1 MQKYLKML
9 AAVVGAGLMAAVTA
23 YSDNVI
29 TVQDKLTIAISVV
42 TAANVFAAP
51 NVWGAMYTK
60 TILAALGAVLVFVTS
75 AITDGISTSEWYQ
88 IGVVALTATG
98 VWLVPN
104 RPDEAMSA
112 LQQPPKGK

>member
-1 MQKYLKML
+1 MQRYFKML
-9 AAVVGAGLMAAVTA
+9 AAVIGAALMALVTA
-23 YSDNVI
+23 YSDNVL
-29 TVQDKLTIAISVV
+29 TTQDKLTIAISVV

-60 TILAALGAVLVFVTS
+60 TVLAVLGAVLVFVTS

-104 RPDEAMSA
+104 KPDEAMSS
-112 LQQPPKGK
+112 LQRPR